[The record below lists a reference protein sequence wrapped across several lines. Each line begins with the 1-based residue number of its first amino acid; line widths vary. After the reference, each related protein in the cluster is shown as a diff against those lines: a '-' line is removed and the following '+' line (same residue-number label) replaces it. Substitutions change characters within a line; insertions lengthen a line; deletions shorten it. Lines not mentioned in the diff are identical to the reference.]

1 MKKVLFLG
9 VCALFGLTAAAQQ
22 SVVKDAERAMKKEA
36 NYAEVLKII
45 TPAMS
50 NPETQN
56 DVQVYFIPGKTGFKQ
71 YDDIFALKQF
81 GKAPEG
87 AEKIMSLA
95 ILGGYDNFM
104 KALPLDSVPDAKG
117 KVKPSIQKKCSTPS
131 PATSTISTTPPLNSG
146 TSKTTATPTAAGIS
160 T

>member
-87 AEKIMSLA
+87 AEKRSEEH
-95 ILGGYDNFM
+95 
-104 KALPLDSVPDAKG
+104 
-117 KVKPSIQKKCSTPS
+117 
-131 PATSTISTTPPLNSG
+131 TSELQSQR
-146 TSKTTATPTAAGIS
+146 
-160 T
+160 

>member
-50 NPETQN
+50 NPETQMMFRSTSFPAKPASN
-56 DVQVYFIPGKTGFKQ
+56 STTTYSHSNNSAKPPK
-71 YDDIFALKQF
+71 ALKKQCR
-81 GKAPEG
+81 
-87 AEKIMSLA
+87 
-95 ILGGYDNFM
+95 
-104 KALPLDSVPDAKG
+104 LPSSA
-117 KVKPSIQKKCSTPS
+117 
-131 PATSTISTTPPLNSG
+131 ATTTS
-146 TSKTTATPTAAGIS
+146 
-160 T
+160 